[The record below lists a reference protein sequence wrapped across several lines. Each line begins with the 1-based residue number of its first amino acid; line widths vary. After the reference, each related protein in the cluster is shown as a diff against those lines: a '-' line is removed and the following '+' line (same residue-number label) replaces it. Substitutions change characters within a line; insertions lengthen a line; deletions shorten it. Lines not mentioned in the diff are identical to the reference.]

1 MSGTSK
7 ESLGHWGLPGLGKA
21 CLTTMDKKLNMLN
34 EKVDQLLHFQ
44 EDVTEKLQSVCRD
57 MGHLEQGLR
66 RLEASR
72 APGPGGADGVPRADT
87 QAGWPEVLELVR
99 AMQQDAAQH
108 GARLEALFRMVAAVD
123 RAIALVG
130 ATLQKSKVADF
141 LMQGHVP
148 WRGGSPGD
156 SPEENKERVEEEGA
170 KPKHVL
176 SASGVQSDAR
186 EPGEE
191 SQKVDVLEGTVERLP
206 PIRASGLG
214 ADPAQAWA
222 SPGQG
227 DGVPGPAQAFPGHLP
242 LPTKVEAKPP
252 ETPSESPR
260 TGLELAPAPGRV
272 NVVSPS
278 LEVAPGAGQGAS
290 SSRPDPWPLEEG
302 TRLTPG
308 PGPQCPGPPGLP
320 SQARAAHSGGK
331 TPPRISIHMQE
342 MDTPGEMLVTRRG
355 SLGPSPATEAPA
367 AAQPGEQGPPGTGR
381 CLQAPGTEPR
391 EQTPEG
397 ARELSPLQESS
408 SPRGAK
414 SEEDQRAGVE
424 PSTRPSLARR
434 DDDDHA
440 VGALGLQQGKGPGAG
455 NPEPEQDCAARAP
468 GRAEAV
474 RRMPPGVEAGSVV
487 LDDSP
492 APPAPFEHRVVS
504 VKETSISA
512 DYEVC
517 QHEVLGGGR
526 FGQVHRCTEKSTG
539 LPLAAK
545 IIKVKS
551 AKDRE
556 DVKNEINIM
565 NQLSHVNLIQLY
577 DAFESKHSCTLV
589 MEYVD
594 GGELFDRIT
603 DEKYHLTELD
613 VVLFT
618 RQICEGV
625 HYLHQ
630 HYILHLDLKPT
641 TQQSPQDEQ
650 EKLLDEAIQAVKV
663 QSFQMKRCLDKNKLM
678 DALKHASNM
687 LGELRTSMLSPKS
700 YYELYMAISDEL
712 HYLEVYL
719 TDEFA
724 KGRKVAD
731 LYELVQYA
739 GNIIPRLYLLITVGV
754 VYVKSFPQSRKDILK
769 DLVEMCR
776 GVQHPLRGLFLRNY
790 LLQCTRNILPDEG
803 EPTDEET
810 TGDISDSMDF
820 VLLNF
825 AEMNKLWVRMQ
836 HQGHSRDR
844 EKRERERQELR
855 ILVGTNLVRLS
866 QLEGVNVERYK
877 QIVLTG
883 ILEQVVNCRDAL
895 AQEYLMECIIQV
907 FPDEFHLQTLNPFL
921 RACAELHQNVNVK
934 NIIIALIDRLALFA
948 HREDGPG
955 IPADIKL
962 FDIFSQ
968 QVATVIQSRQDM
980 PSEDVVSLQVS
991 LINLAMK
998 CYPDRVD
1005 YVDKVLET
1013 TVEIFNKLNLEHI
1026 ATSSAVSKEL
1036 TRLLKIPVDTYN
1048 NILTVLKLKH
1058 FHPLFEYFDYESRK
1072 SMSCYVL
1079 SNVLD
1084 YNTEIVSQDQVDSI
1098 MNLVSTLIQDQPD
1111 QPVEDPDPE
1120 DFADEQSLVGRFIH
1134 LLRSEDPDQQYLI
1147 LNTAR
1152 KHFGA
1157 GGNQRIRFT
1166 LPPLVFAAYQLAFRY
1181 KENSKVDDKWE
1192 KKCQKIFSFAHQTI
1206 SALIKAELAELPLR
1220 LFLQGALAAGEIGFE
1235 NHETVAYEF
1244 MSQAFSLY
1252 EDEISDSKAQLAAIT
1267 LIIGT
1272 FERMKCF
1279 SEENH
1284 EPLRTQCALAASKLL
1299 KKPDQGRAV
1308 STCAHLFW
1316 SGRNTDKNGEELHGG
1331 KRVMECLKK
1340 ALKIANQCMD
1350 PSLQVQLFIEIL
1362 NRYIYFYEKEN
1373 DAVTIQVLNQLIQK
1387 IREDLPN
1394 LESSEETEQINKHFH
1409 NTLEHLRLRRE
1420 SPESEGPIYEGL
1432 IL

>member
-1 MSGTSK
+1 M
-7 ESLGHWGLPGLGKA
+7 
-21 CLTTMDKKLNMLN
+21 
-34 EKVDQLLHFQ
+34 
-44 EDVTEKLQSVCRD
+44 
-57 MGHLEQGLR
+57 
-66 RLEASR
+66 
-72 APGPGGADGVPRADT
+72 
-87 QAGWPEVLELVR
+87 
-99 AMQQDAAQH
+99 
-108 GARLEALFRMVAAVD
+108 
-123 RAIALVG
+123 
-130 ATLQKSKVADF
+130 
-141 LMQGHVP
+141 
-148 WRGGSPGD
+148 
-156 SPEENKERVEEEGA
+156 
-170 KPKHVL
+170 
-176 SASGVQSDAR
+176 
-186 EPGEE
+186 
-191 SQKVDVLEGTVERLP
+191 
-206 PIRASGLG
+206 
-214 ADPAQAWA
+214 
-222 SPGQG
+222 
-227 DGVPGPAQAFPGHLP
+227 
-242 LPTKVEAKPP
+242 
-252 ETPSESPR
+252 
-260 TGLELAPAPGRV
+260 
-272 NVVSPS
+272 
-278 LEVAPGAGQGAS
+278 
-290 SSRPDPWPLEEG
+290 
-302 TRLTPG
+302 
-308 PGPQCPGPPGLP
+308 
-320 SQARAAHSGGK
+320 
-331 TPPRISIHMQE
+331 
-342 MDTPGEMLVTRRG
+342 
-355 SLGPSPATEAPA
+355 
-367 AAQPGEQGPPGTGR
+367 
-381 CLQAPGTEPR
+381 
-391 EQTPEG
+391 
-397 ARELSPLQESS
+397 
-408 SPRGAK
+408 
-414 SEEDQRAGVE
+414 
-424 PSTRPSLARR
+424 
-434 DDDDHA
+434 
-440 VGALGLQQGKGPGAG
+440 
-455 NPEPEQDCAARAP
+455 
-468 GRAEAV
+468 
-474 RRMPPGVEAGSVV
+474 
-487 LDDSP
+487 
-492 APPAPFEHRVVS
+492 
-504 VKETSISA
+504 
-512 DYEVC
+512 
-517 QHEVLGGGR
+517 
-526 FGQVHRCTEKSTG
+526 
-539 LPLAAK
+539 
-545 IIKVKS
+545 
-551 AKDRE
+551 
-556 DVKNEINIM
+556 
-565 NQLSHVNLIQLY
+565 
-577 DAFESKHSCTLV
+577 
-589 MEYVD
+589 
-594 GGELFDRIT
+594 
-603 DEKYHLTELD
+603 
-613 VVLFT
+613 
-618 RQICEGV
+618 
-625 HYLHQ
+625 
-630 HYILHLDLKPT
+630 PT

-1111 QPVEDPDPE
+1111 QPIEDPDPE

-1181 KENSKVDDKWE
+1181 KENSKV
-1192 KKCQKIFSFAHQTI
+1192 
-1206 SALIKAELAELPLR
+1206 
-1220 LFLQGALAAGEIGFE
+1220 
-1235 NHETVAYEF
+1235 
-1244 MSQAFSLY
+1244 AFSLY

-1316 SGRNTDKNGEELHGG
+1316 SGRNTDRNGEELHGG

>member
-1 MSGTSK
+1 M
-7 ESLGHWGLPGLGKA
+7 
-21 CLTTMDKKLNMLN
+21 M
-34 EKVDQLLHFQ
+34 
-44 EDVTEKLQSVCRD
+44 
-57 MGHLEQGLR
+57 
-66 RLEASR
+66 
-72 APGPGGADGVPRADT
+72 
-87 QAGWPEVLELVR
+87 
-99 AMQQDAAQH
+99 
-108 GARLEALFRMVAAVD
+108 
-123 RAIALVG
+123 
-130 ATLQKSKVADF
+130 
-141 LMQGHVP
+141 
-148 WRGGSPGD
+148 
-156 SPEENKERVEEEGA
+156 
-170 KPKHVL
+170 
-176 SASGVQSDAR
+176 
-186 EPGEE
+186 
-191 SQKVDVLEGTVERLP
+191 
-206 PIRASGLG
+206 
-214 ADPAQAWA
+214 
-222 SPGQG
+222 
-227 DGVPGPAQAFPGHLP
+227 
-242 LPTKVEAKPP
+242 
-252 ETPSESPR
+252 
-260 TGLELAPAPGRV
+260 
-272 NVVSPS
+272 
-278 LEVAPGAGQGAS
+278 
-290 SSRPDPWPLEEG
+290 
-302 TRLTPG
+302 
-308 PGPQCPGPPGLP
+308 
-320 SQARAAHSGGK
+320 
-331 TPPRISIHMQE
+331 
-342 MDTPGEMLVTRRG
+342 
-355 SLGPSPATEAPA
+355 
-367 AAQPGEQGPPGTGR
+367 
-381 CLQAPGTEPR
+381 
-391 EQTPEG
+391 
-397 ARELSPLQESS
+397 
-408 SPRGAK
+408 
-414 SEEDQRAGVE
+414 
-424 PSTRPSLARR
+424 
-434 DDDDHA
+434 
-440 VGALGLQQGKGPGAG
+440 
-455 NPEPEQDCAARAP
+455 
-468 GRAEAV
+468 
-474 RRMPPGVEAGSVV
+474 
-487 LDDSP
+487 
-492 APPAPFEHRVVS
+492 
-504 VKETSISA
+504 
-512 DYEVC
+512 
-517 QHEVLGGGR
+517 
-526 FGQVHRCTEKSTG
+526 
-539 LPLAAK
+539 
-545 IIKVKS
+545 
-551 AKDRE
+551 
-556 DVKNEINIM
+556 
-565 NQLSHVNLIQLY
+565 
-577 DAFESKHSCTLV
+577 
-589 MEYVD
+589 
-594 GGELFDRIT
+594 
-603 DEKYHLTELD
+603 
-613 VVLFT
+613 
-618 RQICEGV
+618 
-625 HYLHQ
+625 
-630 HYILHLDLKPT
+630 
-641 TQQSPQDEQ
+641 DEQ
-650 EKLLDEAIQAVKV
+650 EKLLDEAVQAVKV

-687 LGELRTSMLSPKS
+687 LGELRTSVLSPKS
-700 YYELYMAISDEL
+700 YYELYMAISDDL

-803 EPTDEET
+803 EQADEET

-877 QIVLTG
+877 QIVLSG

-921 RACAELHQNVNVK
+921 GACAELHQNVNVK

-955 IPADIKL
+955 IPADIRL

-991 LINLAMK
+991 LVNLAMK

-1005 YVDKVLET
+1005 YIDKVLET
-1013 TVEIFNKLNLEHI
+1013 TVEILNKLNLEHI
-1026 ATSSAVSKEL
+1026 ATSTAVSKEL
-1036 TRLLKIPVDTYN
+1036 TRLLKIPVNTYN

-1084 YNTEIVSQDQVDSI
+1084 YNTQIVSQEQVDAI

-1111 QPVEDPDPE
+1111 QPAEDPDPE

-1134 LLRSEDPDQQYLI
+1134 LLHSDDLDQQYLI

-1157 GGNQRIRFT
+1157 GGNQRIHFT

-1181 KENSKVDDKWE
+1181 KENSKV
-1192 KKCQKIFSFAHQTI
+1192 
-1206 SALIKAELAELPLR
+1206 
-1220 LFLQGALAAGEIGFE
+1220 
-1235 NHETVAYEF
+1235 
-1244 MSQAFSLY
+1244 AFSLY

-1267 LIIGT
+1267 LIIGA

-1279 SEENH
+1279 SEENN

-1299 KKPDQGRAV
+1299 KKPDQCRAV

-1316 SGRNTDKNGEELHGG
+1316 SGRNTDRNGEELHGG

-1350 PSLQVQLFIEIL
+1350 SSLQVQLFIEIL

-1373 DAVTIQVLNQLIQK
+1373 DAVTIQVLNQLLQK
-1387 IREDLPN
+1387 IREDLPS
-1394 LESSEETEQINKHFH
+1394 LESTEETEQINKHFL

-1420 SPESEGPIYEGL
+1420 SAESEGPIYEGL

>member
-1 MSGTSK
+1 M
-7 ESLGHWGLPGLGKA
+7 
-21 CLTTMDKKLNMLN
+21 
-34 EKVDQLLHFQ
+34 
-44 EDVTEKLQSVCRD
+44 
-57 MGHLEQGLR
+57 
-66 RLEASR
+66 
-72 APGPGGADGVPRADT
+72 
-87 QAGWPEVLELVR
+87 
-99 AMQQDAAQH
+99 
-108 GARLEALFRMVAAVD
+108 
-123 RAIALVG
+123 
-130 ATLQKSKVADF
+130 
-141 LMQGHVP
+141 
-148 WRGGSPGD
+148 
-156 SPEENKERVEEEGA
+156 
-170 KPKHVL
+170 
-176 SASGVQSDAR
+176 
-186 EPGEE
+186 
-191 SQKVDVLEGTVERLP
+191 
-206 PIRASGLG
+206 
-214 ADPAQAWA
+214 
-222 SPGQG
+222 
-227 DGVPGPAQAFPGHLP
+227 
-242 LPTKVEAKPP
+242 
-252 ETPSESPR
+252 
-260 TGLELAPAPGRV
+260 
-272 NVVSPS
+272 
-278 LEVAPGAGQGAS
+278 
-290 SSRPDPWPLEEG
+290 
-302 TRLTPG
+302 
-308 PGPQCPGPPGLP
+308 
-320 SQARAAHSGGK
+320 
-331 TPPRISIHMQE
+331 
-342 MDTPGEMLVTRRG
+342 
-355 SLGPSPATEAPA
+355 
-367 AAQPGEQGPPGTGR
+367 
-381 CLQAPGTEPR
+381 
-391 EQTPEG
+391 
-397 ARELSPLQESS
+397 
-408 SPRGAK
+408 
-414 SEEDQRAGVE
+414 
-424 PSTRPSLARR
+424 
-434 DDDDHA
+434 
-440 VGALGLQQGKGPGAG
+440 
-455 NPEPEQDCAARAP
+455 
-468 GRAEAV
+468 
-474 RRMPPGVEAGSVV
+474 
-487 LDDSP
+487 
-492 APPAPFEHRVVS
+492 
-504 VKETSISA
+504 
-512 DYEVC
+512 
-517 QHEVLGGGR
+517 
-526 FGQVHRCTEKSTG
+526 
-539 LPLAAK
+539 
-545 IIKVKS
+545 
-551 AKDRE
+551 
-556 DVKNEINIM
+556 
-565 NQLSHVNLIQLY
+565 
-577 DAFESKHSCTLV
+577 
-589 MEYVD
+589 
-594 GGELFDRIT
+594 
-603 DEKYHLTELD
+603 
-613 VVLFT
+613 
-618 RQICEGV
+618 
-625 HYLHQ
+625 
-630 HYILHLDLKPT
+630 PT

-687 LGELRTSMLSPKS
+687 LGEVWTSMLSPKS

-769 DLVEMCR
+769 DLVEMCH

-836 HQGHSRDR
+836 HQGHSQDR
-844 EKRERERQELR
+844 EKREQERQELR
-855 ILVGTNLVRLS
+855 ILVGTNLV
-866 QLEGVNVERYK
+866 
-877 QIVLTG
+877 
-883 ILEQVVNCRDAL
+883 
-895 AQEYLMECIIQV
+895 
-907 FPDEFHLQTLNPFL
+907 
-921 RACAELHQNVNVK
+921 
-934 NIIIALIDRLALFA
+934 
-948 HREDGPG
+948 
-955 IPADIKL
+955 
-962 FDIFSQ
+962 
-968 QVATVIQSRQDM
+968 ATVIQSRQDM
-980 PSEDVVSLQVS
+980 LSEDVVSLQVS
-991 LINLAMK
+991 LINLTMK

-1072 SMSCYVL
+1072 SMSCYML

-1084 YNTEIVSQDQVDSI
+1084 YNTEIVSQDQ
-1098 MNLVSTLIQDQPD
+1098 PD
-1111 QPVEDPDPE
+1111 QPVEEPEPE

-1157 GGNQRIRFT
+1157 GGNQQICST

-1192 KKCQKIFSFAHQTI
+1192 KKCQKIFSFTHQTI

-1252 EDEISDSKAQLAAIT
+1252 EDEISDFKAQLAAIT

-1284 EPLRTQCALAASKLL
+1284 EPLRIQCALAASKLL

-1308 STCAHLFW
+1308 STCAHFFW

-1362 NRYIYFYEKEN
+1362 NRCIYFYEKEN
-1373 DAVTIQVLNQLIQK
+1373 DVVTIQVLNQLIQK

-1409 NTLEHLRLRRE
+1409 NTMEHLHLRRE
-1420 SPESEGPIYEGL
+1420 TPESEGPIYEGL

>member
-1 MSGTSK
+1 M
-7 ESLGHWGLPGLGKA
+7 
-21 CLTTMDKKLNMLN
+21 M
-34 EKVDQLLHFQ
+34 
-44 EDVTEKLQSVCRD
+44 
-57 MGHLEQGLR
+57 
-66 RLEASR
+66 
-72 APGPGGADGVPRADT
+72 
-87 QAGWPEVLELVR
+87 
-99 AMQQDAAQH
+99 
-108 GARLEALFRMVAAVD
+108 
-123 RAIALVG
+123 
-130 ATLQKSKVADF
+130 
-141 LMQGHVP
+141 
-148 WRGGSPGD
+148 
-156 SPEENKERVEEEGA
+156 
-170 KPKHVL
+170 
-176 SASGVQSDAR
+176 
-186 EPGEE
+186 
-191 SQKVDVLEGTVERLP
+191 
-206 PIRASGLG
+206 
-214 ADPAQAWA
+214 
-222 SPGQG
+222 
-227 DGVPGPAQAFPGHLP
+227 
-242 LPTKVEAKPP
+242 
-252 ETPSESPR
+252 
-260 TGLELAPAPGRV
+260 
-272 NVVSPS
+272 
-278 LEVAPGAGQGAS
+278 
-290 SSRPDPWPLEEG
+290 
-302 TRLTPG
+302 
-308 PGPQCPGPPGLP
+308 
-320 SQARAAHSGGK
+320 
-331 TPPRISIHMQE
+331 
-342 MDTPGEMLVTRRG
+342 
-355 SLGPSPATEAPA
+355 
-367 AAQPGEQGPPGTGR
+367 
-381 CLQAPGTEPR
+381 
-391 EQTPEG
+391 
-397 ARELSPLQESS
+397 
-408 SPRGAK
+408 
-414 SEEDQRAGVE
+414 
-424 PSTRPSLARR
+424 
-434 DDDDHA
+434 
-440 VGALGLQQGKGPGAG
+440 
-455 NPEPEQDCAARAP
+455 
-468 GRAEAV
+468 
-474 RRMPPGVEAGSVV
+474 
-487 LDDSP
+487 
-492 APPAPFEHRVVS
+492 
-504 VKETSISA
+504 
-512 DYEVC
+512 
-517 QHEVLGGGR
+517 
-526 FGQVHRCTEKSTG
+526 
-539 LPLAAK
+539 
-545 IIKVKS
+545 
-551 AKDRE
+551 
-556 DVKNEINIM
+556 
-565 NQLSHVNLIQLY
+565 
-577 DAFESKHSCTLV
+577 
-589 MEYVD
+589 
-594 GGELFDRIT
+594 
-603 DEKYHLTELD
+603 
-613 VVLFT
+613 
-618 RQICEGV
+618 
-625 HYLHQ
+625 
-630 HYILHLDLKPT
+630 
-641 TQQSPQDEQ
+641 DEQ
-650 EKLLDEAIQAVKV
+650 EKLLDEAVQAVKV

-687 LGELRTSMLSPKS
+687 LGELRTSVLSPKS
-700 YYELYMAISDEL
+700 YYELYMAISDDL

-803 EPTDEET
+803 EQADEET

-877 QIVLTG
+877 QIVLSG

-921 RACAELHQNVNVK
+921 GACAELHQNVNVK

-955 IPADIKL
+955 IPADIRL

-991 LINLAMK
+991 LVNLAMK

-1005 YVDKVLET
+1005 YIDKVLET
-1013 TVEIFNKLNLEHI
+1013 TVEILNKLNLEHI
-1026 ATSSAVSKEL
+1026 ATSTAVSKEL
-1036 TRLLKIPVDTYN
+1036 TRLLKIPVNTYN

-1084 YNTEIVSQDQVDSI
+1084 YNTQIVSQEQVDAI

-1111 QPVEDPDPE
+1111 QPAEDPDPE

-1134 LLRSEDPDQQYLI
+1134 LLHSDDLDQQYLI

-1157 GGNQRIRFT
+1157 GGNQRIHFT

-1181 KENSKVDDKWE
+1181 KENSKV
-1192 KKCQKIFSFAHQTI
+1192 A
-1206 SALIKAELAELPLR
+1206 AVELSSIATDLNT
-1220 LFLQGALAAGEIGFE
+1220 QSD
-1235 NHETVAYEF
+1235 NV
-1244 MSQAFSLY
+1244 AFSLY

-1267 LIIGT
+1267 LIIGA

-1279 SEENH
+1279 SEENN

-1299 KKPDQGRAV
+1299 KKPDQCRAV

-1316 SGRNTDKNGEELHGG
+1316 SGRNTDRNGEELHGG

-1350 PSLQVQLFIEIL
+1350 SSLQVQLFIEIL

-1373 DAVTIQVLNQLIQK
+1373 DAVTIQVLNQLLQK
-1387 IREDLPN
+1387 IREDLPS
-1394 LESSEETEQINKHFH
+1394 LESTEETEQINKHFL

-1420 SPESEGPIYEGL
+1420 SAESEGPIYEGL